1 MVFSSLLFVFFFLP
15 LILGVYYL
23 APKTVRNFV
32 LVLGSLLFYAWGEPV
47 YVVLMI
53 FIAVFDYVN
62 GLLLDTYS
70 KRKTICRLVLTGS
83 LVINISVL
91 GFFKYYGF
99 LINNINTWFDLSLV
113 VRELPLPIGISFYT
127 FQSISYIVDVYLGK
141 VKAQRQFISYA
152 TFITMFPQLIA
163 GPIIR
168 YMDISRQI
176 GDSKESLALFGEG
189 AWLFVIGLSKKVL
202 LANNIGMLWQ
212 SIKATPLAEVSVLSA
227 WLGILAFTFQIYFD
241 FSGYSDMARGLGK
254 MFGFDIIRNFNYPYI
269 AKSVTEFWRRWHISL
284 GSWFREYLY
293 IPLGGNRLGAA
304 KQCRNLLI
312 VWFLTGF
319 WHGASWNFIVWGLYF
334 GLFVTLEKILL
345 LKWLARTPVFV
356 GHLYTMVV
364 VVVGWVFFEFTNMLQ
379 GLQFIG
385 AMFGLGANRFLDHDA
400 MYYLYTNGALLVI
413 LAVCSTPWPRNIL
426 KRWQEQTKRVGVLA
440 IPVIV
445 PILLVLCTAYLAN
458 VGYNPFLY
466 FRF

>member
-15 LILGVYYL
+15 IILGVYYL
-23 APKTVRNFV
+23 APKRLRNFV

-62 GLLLDTYS
+62 GLLLDKYS
-70 KRKTICRLVLTGS
+70 ERKAIRRLVLTGS

-99 LINNINTWFDLSLV
+99 LINNINALFDISLV

-127 FQSISYIVDVYLGK
+127 FQSISYIVDVYQGK
-141 VKAQRQFISYA
+141 VKAQKQFISYA

-168 YMDISRQI
+168 YIDISRQI
-176 GDSKESLALFGEG
+176 ENRKESLALFGEG

-202 LANNIGMLWQ
+202 LANNIGILWQ
-212 SIKATPLAEVSVLSA
+212 SIKATPLEEVSVLSA

-293 IPLGGNRLGAA
+293 IPLGGNRLGAV
-304 KQCRNLLI
+304 KQYRNLLI

-345 LKWLARTPVFV
+345 LKWLARKPVFV
-356 GHLYTMVV
+356 GHLYTLVV
-364 VVVGWVFFEFTNMLQ
+364 VVVGWVFFEFSNMLQ
-379 GLQFIG
+379 GVRFIG
-385 AMFGLGANRFLDHDA
+385 TMFGLGANRFLDHDA
-400 MYYLYTNGALLVI
+400 MYYLYTHGALLVI

-426 KRWQEQTKRVGVLA
+426 KRWQEQTKLVGVFA

-445 PILLVLCTAYLAN
+445 PVLLVLCTAYLAN